1 MNYCK
6 YCLEP
11 FDDNT
16 TVCYKCQDE
25 ISKVIPAHCLVP
37 GTMLNGRYR
46 LGKVLGEGGF
56 GITYVGLDTKLNM
69 KVAVKEYYPNGLA
82 NRNNSFSPS
91 VNCSVSGDKE
101 AVFLKFREK
110 FLTEARTLAKFSKE
124 KSIVEVRDFFEA
136 NNTAYIIMEYLEGH
150 DLKEHLRSN
159 GVMSVEKTIQILTPI
174 MQTLSKIHNQGLIH
188 RDISP
193 DNIRLTPDGVKL
205 LDFGAAREMTTQS
218 NRSIS
223 VMLKPGYAPEEQYRS
238 KGIQGPWTDVY
249 AVCATIYKC
258 ITGVT
263 PDDSTQR
270 VYKDELRKPSELGA
284 KIHPSVEAVL
294 LKGMA
299 ILQDDRYKNM
309 IELMNAFSQAMTQ
322 NNVGCNGNTAGF
334 GTQQHASVS
343 SVNNHNANPQPPRQV
358 PPSQQ
363 NFNSGSFST
372 AGQQQGNPPNTY
384 RPVPNGQ
391 FSQPY
396 PPVQSVNVA
405 GNSFNLPTPPAPP
418 KKNYTPFIIIIV
430 AAILIIAIGVTVV
443 LISQQESPKSSPSQK
458 ETTSQIET
466 TTEAPLSLDNAE
478 NVAFEIFDATVDFD
492 MKRINSYEILEWSSL
507 ENAVDELLIYE
518 FDATS
523 KEQAYE
529 YASEAFGVNVN
540 NAQELLDYLYSDDE
554 IISYYQDTYGSDF
567 KTEFSNV
574 TSDTISAEDA
584 ETYIKKTK
592 NEIDRFN
599 NHGLYSDD
607 INWDSIED
615 YAKVEFSVIYSGS
628 DLEETL
634 DYMVILGYINNEWKV
649 VYFEENSDPLYQP
662 SLTFIEVLFE

>member
-11 FDDNT
+11 SDNNSD
-16 TVCYKCQDE
+16 VCSKCHNEQT
-25 ISKVIPAHCLVP
+25 KVVPAHRLEP
-37 GTMLNGRYR
+37 GTMLNDRYR

-69 KVAVKEYYPNGLA
+69 KVAIKEYYPNGLA
-82 NRNNSFSPS
+82 NRNNSFSPN

-124 KSIVEVRDFFEA
+124 RSIVEVRDFFES
-136 NNTAYIIMEYLEGH
+136 NNTAYIIMEYLDGH
-150 DLKEHLRSN
+150 DLKEHLHLN
-159 GVMSVEKTIQILTPI
+159 GVMSVEKAIQILTPV

-238 KGIQGPWTDVY
+238 KGVQGPWTDVY

-284 KIHPSVEAVL
+284 KISPSVEAVL
-294 LKGMA
+294 MKGMA

-309 IELMNAFSQAMTQ
+309 NELLNAFSQAMVQKNSVT
-322 NNVGCNGNTAGF
+322 NVNTAVSGVK
-334 GTQQHASVS
+334 QQS
-343 SVNNHNANPQPPRQV
+343 SGSGVNNYNTNQQSARQTA
-358 PPSQQ
+358 PSQQ
-363 NFNSGSFST
+363 NVNRGGFPIT
-372 AGQQQGNPPNTY
+372 GQQQFNQSGTY
-384 RPVPNGQ
+384 PTVNNNRI
-391 FSQPY
+391 SQQY
-396 PPVQSVNVA
+396 QPVQNVNIA
-405 GNSFNLPTPPAPP
+405 GNSTFTLPTSPVSE
-418 KKNYTPFIIIIV
+418 KKNYTPLIIIIIASVLVV
-430 AAILIIAIGVTVV
+430 AIVITAIMLSGDKT
-443 LISQQESPKSSPSQK
+443 KSSSNTEK
-458 ETTSQIET
+458 TTQAET
-466 TTEAPLSLDNAE
+466 TTLASASLDDAE
-478 NVAFEIFDATVDFD
+478 DVAFEIFDATVDFD

-507 ENAVDELLIYE
+507 EKAVDELIITE
-518 FDATS
+518 FNATS

-529 YASEAFGVNVN
+529 YASEAFSVNVN
-540 NAQELLDYLYSDDE
+540 NAQELLDYLYSDEE
-554 IISYYQDTYGSDF
+554 ITSYYNDTYGSDF
-567 KTEFSNV
+567 KTEFSNIS
-574 TSDTISAEDA
+574 SDMIAAEDA
-584 ETYIKKTK
+584 EVYIKKTK
-592 NEIDRFN
+592 AEIDRFN
-599 NHGLYSDD
+599 SNGLYSSD
-607 INWDSIED
+607 INWADIQE
-615 YAKVEFSVIYSGS
+615 YAKVEYTVTYSGS
-628 DLEETL
+628 ALEESL
-634 DYMVILGYINNEWKV
+634 DYIAILGYINNEWKV
-649 VYFEENSDPLYQP
+649 IYFEENADPLYQP